1 MPHSFR
7 RIAVYCGSTQHAAP
21 AHYELAQAVG
31 THLAEQG
38 IGVVYGGGRVG
49 LMGAL
54 ADAALE
60 AGGEVIGI
68 IPKLLED
75 REVAHRGL
83 SELYV
88 VDGMPLR
95 KSMMIQMCDAFLALP
110 GGFGTWEEILEAAT
124 QGMLN
129 YHRKPLGVLDL
140 GGYYAPLQ
148 AMIAQGVAEKFVR
161 PQHADL
167 ILFDDE
173 LLPLLER
180 MAQVEIPEL
189 SIPASKS

>member
-1 MPHSFR
+1 MAHTFR
-7 RIAVYCGSTQHAAP
+7 RIAVYCGSSQHADPKYYA
-21 AHYELAQAVG
+21 LAQAVG
-31 THLAEQG
+31 THLAKQG
-38 IGVVYGGGRVG
+38 IGIVYGGGRVG

-54 ADAALE
+54 AEAALE

-75 REVAHRGL
+75 REVAHHGL
-83 SELYV
+83 TELYV

-95 KSMMIQMCDAFLALP
+95 KSMMIQMSDAFLALP

-140 GGYYAPLQ
+140 DGYYGPLQ
-148 AMIAQGVAEKFVR
+148 AMIAQGVEEKFVR

-167 ILFDDE
+167 ILFDDTLE
-173 LLPLLER
+173 PLLER

-189 SIPASKS
+189 SIPVGEG